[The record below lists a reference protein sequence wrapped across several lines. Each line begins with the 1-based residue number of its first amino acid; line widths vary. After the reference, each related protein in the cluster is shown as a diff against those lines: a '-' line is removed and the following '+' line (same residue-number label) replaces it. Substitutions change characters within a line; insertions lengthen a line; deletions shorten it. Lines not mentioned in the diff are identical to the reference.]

1 MSHKIT
7 DPHQLKSLIRGMRE
21 HIIFAAELEI
31 VKQRKIIHNYE
42 ALIDVIEATGE
53 YENPTGNETSRQ
65 ADDRWKK
72 MIGSYYK
79 PFDK

>member
-1 MSHKIT
+1 MSIIIT
-7 DPHQLKSLIRGMRE
+7 DHLVLDSLINGMKE
-21 HIIFAAELEI
+21 HIIAKAEEEI

-42 ALIDVIEATGE
+42 ALIDIIRKTGQ

-65 ADDRWKK
+65 AIDRWKRLLGK
-72 MIGSYYK
+72 NYK